1 MPVHD
6 YGLVDD
12 LEELLREEEEGI
24 VRAKKVE
31 KVEKEE
37 KEVKPA
43 PVAQNEK
50 EEFDF
55 AKLLDDFNKSSE
67 RLRKGLPS

>member
-1 MPVHD
+1 MPAHD

-24 VRAKKVE
+24 VRSKKLE

-37 KEVKPA
+37 KEVKPV
-43 PVAQNEK
+43 PIVQN
-50 EEFDF
+50 
-55 AKLLDDFNKSSE
+55 
-67 RLRKGLPS
+67 